1 MKLKKLFAGFA
12 TMIFLMTFVSA
23 YYGTSDILPSELLE
37 NEWFVF
43 AIIFLITF
51 GFVYLSLSK
60 FFTTKE
66 KHPIYDWKI
75 EKKLAKG
82 PVVLISICVAA
93 LFSAM
98 VMRSDF
104 FTGYLGESV
113 SMIIFVFILILFLV
127 LMVPFYKFLN
137 KSLGGFGGI
146 GLGII
151 LIILWIFSQQMSLY
165 EFIPYNLGSLWLE
178 NFYDKFT
185 SVTGLIVIIL
195 ISGLL
200 TLFSRMKK
208 D

>member
-1 MKLKKLFAGFA
+1 MKIKTWIFGFIA
-12 TMIFLMTFVSA
+12 MIFLMTFVSA

-51 GFVYLSLSK
+51 GFVYLSLSR
-60 FFTTKE
+60 FFTRKE

-75 EKKLAKG
+75 EKKLSKG
-82 PVVLISICVAA
+82 PVVLISICIAA

-104 FTGYLGESV
+104 FSGYLGEGFS
-113 SMIIFVFILILFLV
+113 SIIFIVISVFFVLLLI
-127 LMVPFYKFLN
+127 PFYKLLN

-146 GLGII
+146 GIGII
-151 LIILWIFSQQMSLY
+151 LIILWVFAQQSSLY
-165 EFIPYNLGSLWLE
+165 ELIPYNLGSLWLE
-178 NFYDKFT
+178 NFYYWFT

-200 TLFSRMKK
+200 TLFGKMKK